1 MYLSG
6 QQELEQ
12 EKFTL
17 RRKLEAKEHMEQTYL
32 DEIEM
37 LKSTLS
43 KQSESMRLKI
53 EMQHDVEVQPLKS
66 QVSGVLV
73 SLSLGHLIFSLFF
86 MFLFNKIHIII

>member
-1 MYLSG
+1 MYLPD

-17 RRKLEAKEHMEQTYL
+17 RRKLEAKEHMERTYL

-66 QVSGVLV
+66 QVSDALV
-73 SLSLGHLIFSLFF
+73 SLSLSHFIFSLFF
-86 MFLFNKIHIII
+86 NVLII